1 MGPRPC
7 CIAFVL
13 LSTLAADAVAQDS
26 AQPPN
31 PARFATEIVVTPERG
46 DALRA
51 LVPAATVVLD
61 AAAIVERPLAH
72 PGEITSFLPGFTVAR
87 PDFHAG
93 RPVLSARGFFGGGEA
108 EYVRLLVD
116 GNPVMDVESGLI
128 DWSAISLASV
138 ERVEAVKGPG
148 ASLYGD
154 SAIGGVIQLFTARLR
169 SGASVTASAGSFGSV
184 VADGSYGRRR
194 DGFGVTLSGAGRRT
208 GGAFEHSGGRE
219 IVASAGVDGTSGR
232 LIWRWSASADDRVRD
247 DPGAQ
252 SRDALQGNW
261 SASDPLYALDG
272 VDRRG
277 FTTRASL
284 RTDRLPL
291 RPQARVHLS
300 LRDEELMRTILLA
313 PGLGDRRA
321 RDLRS
326 LAVGGSLEA
335 EHAFLSPRAA
345 VLRAGVD
352 LARENL
358 DTRYR
363 DVGPEGQV
371 GAITSRADGFRM
383 RTGLFISSFVD
394 PVASVRLSG
403 GLRWDDVSDDG
414 FTGAT
419 AQRQRAWSPRGGVVV
434 RLDDSGD
441 LLLFGQVS
449 KAFKVPTLDQRFDP
463 RPYPDF
469 MGGTFTISTPGLK
482 PQRATNIEVGVNGG
496 GPVRWSAVAY
506 RITVD
511 DEIDFDVRTF
521 SYANIGRSRHT
532 GFEVDAEGRW
542 RRVRPSISYGLS
554 RVVDAGGERQLKN
567 VPRHAVRAAAHFD
580 LGRAVTTYVSY
591 QRTAGAFLD
600 DENVF
605 AIDGRS
611 ALDLRIRR
619 SFGRHALFV
628 DVLNLTNDRYEEY
641 GFTLADFSG
650 GTVPYAYPGAGR
662 AARAGVTLSF

>member
-1 MGPRPC
+1 MFR
-7 CIAFVL
+7 IALVL
-13 LSTLAADAVAQDS
+13 LSTLAAGDAVAQTGT
-26 AQPPN
+26 QPAD

-46 DALRA
+46 DAPRA
-51 LVPAATVVLD
+51 LVPAAMVVLD

-72 PGEITSFLPGFTVAR
+72 PGEIASFLPGFTVAR
-87 PDFHAG
+87 PEFYAG

-108 EYVRLLVD
+108 EYVRVLVD
-116 GNPVMDVESGLI
+116 GNPVMDVESGLV
-128 DWSAISLASV
+128 DWSAIALASV
-138 ERVEAVKGPG
+138 QRVEAVRGPG

-154 SAIGGVIQLFTARLR
+154 SAVGGVIQLFTSRPR
-169 SGASVTASAGSFGSV
+169 SGASITASAGSFGSV
-184 VADGSYGRRR
+184 VADGSYGHRRNA
-194 DGFGVTLSGAGRRT
+194 FGMTLSGAVRRT

-219 IVASAGVDGTSGR
+219 IVGSAGVDGTSRR
-232 LIWRWSASADDRVRD
+232 LIWRWSASGDDRVRD

-252 SRDALQGNW
+252 ARDALQRNW
-261 SASDPLYALDG
+261 SASDPLHSLDG

-277 FTTRASL
+277 FTTRATL
-284 RTDRLPL
+284 RSDRLPL

-300 LRDEELMRTILLA
+300 LRDEELIRTILLA

-326 LAVGGSLEA
+326 LAAGGSLEA
-335 EHAFLSPRAA
+335 EHAFLSLPAA

-358 DTRYR
+358 DIRYG
-363 DVGPEGQV
+363 DVSPEGAVGP
-371 GAITSRADGFRM
+371 TSSRADGFRM
-383 RTGLFISSFVD
+383 RTGLFVSSFVD
-394 PVASVRLSG
+394 PVASVRLSA

-414 FTGAT
+414 FSEVTP
-419 AQRQRAWSPRGGVVV
+419 QRQRAWSPRGGIVV
-434 RLDDSGD
+434 RLDDAGELSV
-441 LLLFGQVS
+441 FGQVS

-469 MGGTFTISTPGLK
+469 MGGTFTISTPGLE
-482 PQRATNIEVGVNGG
+482 PQRATNMEVGVNGG

-506 RITVD
+506 RMTVE

-532 GFEVDAEGRW
+532 GIEVDAEGRW

-567 VPRHAVRAAAHFD
+567 VPRHAVRVAAHFD
-580 LGRAVTTYVSY
+580 LPRAVTTYVGY
-591 QRTAGAFLD
+591 HRTAGAFLD
-600 DENVF
+600 DDNVF
-605 AIDGRS
+605 SIDGRS

-619 SFGRHALFV
+619 PFGRHAVFL

-641 GFTLADFSG
+641 GFTLADFRG